1 MSAAPLEPELESAYP
16 EHIDIDISFEDLS
29 KSLKCMGAVIGN
41 VFGDSDFKPLYDEYK
56 QKAEAVVRNDLMKC
70 RDMGNPQSQLV

>member
-1 MSAAPLEPELESAYP
+1 MSAAPLEPELEPAYP
-16 EHIDIDISFEDLS
+16 QHIDINISFEDLS
-29 KSLKCMGAVIGN
+29 KSLKCQGAVIGN
-41 VFGDSDFKPLYDEYK
+41 VFGDSDFKPLYEEYK